1 MDIISLIKEKGSSV
15 ARINMLEFKPEVD
28 LNKRA
33 ELYEK
38 DGPTLFQLL
47 RSHSLQ
53 KQAQPQQFRSL
64 SIQTRNK
71 LRNRLSEGINILKLQ
86 KYSHE
91 RLAI

>member
-1 MDIISLIKEKGSSV
+1 MIKEKGSSV
-15 ARINMLEFKPEVD
+15 AQINMLEFEPEVD

-38 DGPTLFQLL
+38 DAPMLFQLL

-53 KQAQPQQFRSL
+53 KQAQPQQCLSL
-64 SIQTRNK
+64 SIQTRNQ